1 MNSKTISWHAAFPVR
16 FARRLAALR
25 LNSPLRGSDSG
36 SLGRQHRK
44 PHDGSLATVRA
55 ICFCIHHGC
64 IILRTMFFNA
74 VRLHIAKSSWSAR
87 SLLSGTVFQAKL
99 QNTKKQRH
107 CNGSKFPSLCLCLFC
122 FVHKKVDAKGCFLPA
137 CKIWYEVFLKTMAI
151 QKRTAMCKMN
161 NSQESTFTCPSGNSF
176 ICTCNTA
183 HL

>member
-1 MNSKTISWHAAFPVR
+1 MNAKTISWHAAFPVR

-122 FVHKKVDAKGCFLPA
+122 FVHKKVDAEGFGSKTCLRILAVWKAVSCQRVKYDMKCF
-137 CKIWYEVFLKTMAI
+137 
-151 QKRTAMCKMN
+151 
-161 NSQESTFTCPSGNSF
+161 
-176 ICTCNTA
+176 
-183 HL
+183 